1 MKETKSYETL
11 LLIFMIL
18 AVISGIVF
26 FIFKSWQPKTKK
38 QKNISAPANITINEE
53 KKTNLKTITTSEL
66 KEKINNNEKIILLDV
81 QNEENFVQK
90 HLPGAI
96 NIPANQLDS
105 RKNELP
111 RDKEI
116 IVIGA
121 GEKFDICQICE
132 KAAESLISFGFSNI
146 RHYKEGIAGWG
157 ESGLPL
163 ITGIT
168 ATYKNINSE
177 QLKQKIDDKENILIV
192 DLRDEKEYKQE
203 KIPSAI
209 SMPFAG
215 ILKKIDELPRDRE
228 IIFYDKTSHNSNIV
242 VEELTK
248 KGMINVTNLIGGFLA
263 WKEKRYPTEQ
273 IQ

>member
-11 LLIFMIL
+11 LLIFMVL
-18 AVISGIVF
+18 AVISGIIF
-26 FIFKSWQPKTKK
+26 FIFKSWQPKSEK
-38 QKNISAPANITINEE
+38 QKITSAPANITINEE

-66 KEKINNNEKIILLDV
+66 REKINKKEKIILLDV
-81 QNEENFVQK
+81 QKEENFTQK

-96 NIPANQLDS
+96 NIPASQLDS

-121 GEKFDICQICE
+121 GEKIDTCQICE
-132 KAAESLISFGFSNI
+132 KAAESLISFGFSDV

-163 ITGIT
+163 ITEIT

-192 DLRDEKEYKQE
+192 DLRDKKEYEQE
-203 KIPSAI
+203 KIPNAI
-209 SMPFAG
+209 SMPFVG
-215 ILKKIDELPRDRE
+215 ILKRIDELPSDRE
-228 IIFYDKTSHNSNIV
+228 IIFYDKTSQGSNLI

-248 KGMINVTNLIGGFLA
+248 KGMINVTNLVGGFLA
-263 WKEKRYPTEQ
+263 WKEKGYPAK
-273 IQ
+273 